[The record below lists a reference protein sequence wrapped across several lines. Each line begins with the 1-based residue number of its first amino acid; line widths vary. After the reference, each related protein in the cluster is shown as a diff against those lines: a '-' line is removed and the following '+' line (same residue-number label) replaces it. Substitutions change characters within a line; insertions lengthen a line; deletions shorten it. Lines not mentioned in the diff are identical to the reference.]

1 LNLIINNL
9 YQKEM
14 NYETV
19 ISKGIKG
26 ATVFLESKSRLSLF
40 SRALE
45 KLHFT
50 LSFPPTKDVLDNS
63 SLCLS

>member
-1 LNLIINNL
+1 
-9 YQKEM
+9 M